1 MNNAWVT
8 ANIIIFSLLG
18 AATLL
23 LMIITNNKEKIQISN
38 IISFLANSAP
48 FLFVLFNI
56 IYYIVIVSIN
66 FDNIVNNNVSY
77 YLGLFM
83 IISTIL
89 ISIQTLCLAFS
100 LVKRG
105 LKDFTTKNYYQDN
118 SITLLNWLAIF
129 IGTINATVGITLGV
143 IAKFQITQG

>member
-1 MNNAWVT
+1 M
-8 ANIIIFSLLG
+8 
-18 AATLL
+18 
-23 LMIITNNKEKIQISN
+23 
-38 IISFLANSAP
+38 
-48 FLFVLFNI
+48 
-56 IYYIVIVSIN
+56 IVSIN

-105 LKDFTTKNYYQDN
+105 LNDFDTKSYINDN